1 MVKGI
6 RKTKKSNDRVVLQ
19 TTARTERIK
28 KMENNA
34 TQNQIRLLQNIA
46 GLAAD
51 ACLLTKPLSSKTP
64 LPIPPNN
71 YRLPSWFK
79 AVTVNHYSGKMHDN
93 YFKRF
98 RFVYLLEP

>member
-1 MVKGI
+1 MPH
-6 RKTKKSNDRVVLQ
+6 KTKSDCY
-19 TTARTERIK
+19 RIS
-28 KMENNA
+28 
-34 TQNQIRLLQNIA
+34 QVSQQY
-46 GLAAD
+46 

-79 AVTVNHYSGKMHDN
+79 AVKVNHYSGKMHDN